1 MITLN
6 DYLNFSSNRER
17 LIEKA
22 SLDARDFRLLE
33 YLAKNSLQDEPCTI
47 TELINL
53 KQIGSPAILHA
64 SLKKMIKNGF
74 IHIELNQ
81 EDHRIKYLR
90 LTSKA
95 DKFFSGLLKEFSKK

>member
-1 MITLN
+1 
-6 DYLNFSSNRER
+6 
-17 LIEKA
+17 
-22 SLDARDFRLLE
+22 LE

-95 DKFFSGLLKEFSKK
+95 DKFFSELLKEFSKK